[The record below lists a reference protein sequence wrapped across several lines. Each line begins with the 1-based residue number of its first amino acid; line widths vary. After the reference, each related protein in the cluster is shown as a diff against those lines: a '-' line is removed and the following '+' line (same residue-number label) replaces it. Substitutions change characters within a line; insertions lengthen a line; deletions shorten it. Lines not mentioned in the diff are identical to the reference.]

1 LVFRHFPATVGEG
14 PALQHRPAA
23 QRRDLRAIK
32 QRIIVSYVEFSP
44 VIDTVL
50 VVALACIVWAA
61 YRKIRSRQ
69 LRSDTR
75 KEA

>member
-1 LVFRHFPATVGEG
+1 M
-14 PALQHRPAA
+14 
-23 QRRDLRAIK
+23 
-32 QRIIVSYVEFSP
+32 SYVEFSP

-61 YRKIRSRQ
+61 YREIRSRQ